1 MGRNKPKRFRN
12 HQSHRGQT
20 SRTREL
26 PRDEEE
32 TLPNEPDKL
41 INKSSLNHISDI
53 SINRRGANGSQYSPC
68 NVGFWAMRCKKV
80 HGAQAFK
87 IRFVERKYLFEF
99 DNVFCLIMHLVRV
112 VLSKIKWQKKC
123 SDLTG

>member
-68 NVGFWAMRCKKV
+68 NDFGQCDAKRCTGRKLSRLGLLKES
-80 HGAQAFK
+80 
-87 IRFVERKYLFEF
+87 IYLNSIMYFV
-99 DNVFCLIMHLVRV
+99 
-112 VLSKIKWQKKC
+112 
-123 SDLTG
+123 

>member
-53 SINRRGANGSQYSPC
+53 SMYLSCIPATEEEQMVPNIHLAMILGNAMQKGARGASFQ
-68 NVGFWAMRCKKV
+68 
-80 HGAQAFK
+80 
-87 IRFVERKYLFEF
+87 
-99 DNVFCLIMHLVRV
+99 D
-112 VLSKIKWQKKC
+112 
-123 SDLTG
+123 